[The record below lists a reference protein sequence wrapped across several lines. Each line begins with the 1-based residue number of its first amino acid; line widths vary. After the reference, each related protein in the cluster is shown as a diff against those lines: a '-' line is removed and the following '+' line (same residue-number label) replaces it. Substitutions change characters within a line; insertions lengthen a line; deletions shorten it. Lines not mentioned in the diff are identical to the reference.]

1 MFAEILSTG
10 VENISEIFHSKFLW
24 SGSRHFWLYMLAY
37 VCIAFL
43 IYYRSRTKS
52 TGFLSFLF
60 PRNIYTHPS
69 NWLDLK
75 VWLVI
80 IAILHAGFLTA
91 VFAGVYY
98 VSGFVDSAFDLL
110 GPAWQV
116 DRSGESPG
124 FYDRLLFMI
133 VLTLCTDFGFFIMHY
148 IYHRL
153 SWLWVFHR
161 VHHSAEVL
169 TPITANRHHPIDYML
184 EGCSAF
190 LIGGIGATVFTRIHG
205 IEVDPLTIM
214 NVSAIHFFYYM
225 TANFRHSHI
234 WVGFG
239 KYVSCIFVSPAMH
252 QIHHSVA
259 PEHRNKNFGFI
270 FSIWDWIFRTRYIP
284 TEKEALVFGLVEDYP
299 QYSGIV
305 DAILRPFRESLEKL
319 KTPASWVRS

>member
-1 MFAEILSTG
+1 MLAEIINTG

-24 SGSRHFWLYMLAY
+24 SGSRHYWLYMLAY
-37 VCIAFL
+37 VGIAFL
-43 IYYRSRTKS
+43 IYYRSRSKS

-60 PRNIYTHPS
+60 PRNIYLHPS
-69 NWLDLK
+69 NLLDLK
-75 VWLVI
+75 VWLII

-91 VFAGVYY
+91 VFIGVYY
-98 VSGFVDSAFDLL
+98 VSGIVDSVFDLL
-110 GPAWQV
+110 GPEWQV
-116 DRSGESPG
+116 DRSGETPG

-148 IYHRL
+148 IYHRI

-169 TPITANRHHPIDYML
+169 TPITANRHHPVDYML

-190 LIGGIGATVFTRIHG
+190 LIGGIGAAVFTRVHG
-205 IEVDPLTIM
+205 IEVDALTIM

-239 KYVSCIFVSPAMH
+239 KYGSCIFVSPAMH

-259 PEHRNKNFGFI
+259 PEHQNKNFGFI

-284 TEKEALVFGLVEDYP
+284 SKKENLVFGLPERYP
-299 QYSGIV
+299 QYSGFF
-305 DAILRPFRESLEKL
+305 DAMLRPFRESFEEL
-319 KTPASWVRS
+319 KAPVNWVRD